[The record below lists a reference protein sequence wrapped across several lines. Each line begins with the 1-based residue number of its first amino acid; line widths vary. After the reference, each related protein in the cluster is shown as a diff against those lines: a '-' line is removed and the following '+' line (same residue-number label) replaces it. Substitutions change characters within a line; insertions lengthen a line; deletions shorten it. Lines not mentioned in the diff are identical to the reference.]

1 MLKTPWEVNK
11 SIYDLMNVDTDMYI
25 KPDVESEEII
35 GINMYKALKDIYTR
49 IREDKEEGLRW
60 LDELGRMIVVGALA
74 PSKAQ
79 EFAFWFQQLQA
90 LAFYQLQVQRV
101 WLGLRAY

>member
-1 MLKTPWEVNK
+1 VNK

-79 EFAFWFQQLQA
+79 EFVHETMVEEHMRNLDEE
-90 LAFYQLQVQRV
+90 LEK
-101 WLGLRAY
+101 LGKELG